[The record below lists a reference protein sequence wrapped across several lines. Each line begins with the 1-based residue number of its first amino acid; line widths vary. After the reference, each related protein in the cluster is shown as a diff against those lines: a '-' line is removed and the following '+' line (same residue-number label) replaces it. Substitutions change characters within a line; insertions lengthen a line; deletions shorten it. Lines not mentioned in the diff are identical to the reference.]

1 MNTTLIT
8 GASSGIGA
16 AFARKLAARGRNVL
30 LVARSEDK
38 LIALC
43 NELGR
48 LTSIRAQYV
57 ALDLQ
62 QPDAAAQLFEE
73 TKKRELEIDML
84 INNAGFGSMGDFIKL
99 DLDRELEM
107 IQLNV
112 RAVVALTH
120 RFLGPMR
127 ERKGGTIINVASTA
141 SFQAVPYMAT
151 YAATKAFVL
160 SFSEAIGE
168 ENRLHGIHVMAL
180 CPGVTETKFFEA
192 AKVDRP
198 PMRTI
203 QTPEEVVDTALRGLA
218 RQKSLVISGWTNWI
232 TVEAERIAP
241 RSVVTKV
248 AARVLRSRF
257 EEKVVRR
264 RLRWTEFL
272 TSALVRRCCRCRF

>member
-8 GASSGIGA
+8 GASTGIGA
-16 AFARKLAARGRNVL
+16 AFARKLAGRGRNVL

-48 LTSIRAQYV
+48 LTSIRAQYL

-62 QPDAAAQLFEE
+62 QPDAAAQLLEE
-73 TKKRELEIDML
+73 TKKRELEIEML
-84 INNAGFGSMGDFIKL
+84 INNAGFGSMGDFTRL

-112 RAVVALTH
+112 RALVDLTH

-127 ERKGGTIINVASTA
+127 ERKRGTIINVASTA
-141 SFQAVPYMAT
+141 SFQGVPYMAT

-160 SFSEAIGE
+160 SFSEALAE
-168 ENRLHGIHVMAL
+168 ENRGHGIHVMAL
-180 CPGVTETKFFEA
+180 CPGVTETNFFEA

-198 PMRTI
+198 PMRPM
-203 QTPEEVVDTALRGLA
+203 QTAEEVVETALRGLA
-218 RQKSLVISGWTNWI
+218 RQKTVVVSGWTNWFTI
-232 TVEAERIAP
+232 EAERFVP

-248 AARVLRSRF
+248 AAKALRSRF
-257 EEKVVRR
+257 DE
-264 RLRWTEFL
+264 
-272 TSALVRRCCRCRF
+272 

>member
-8 GASSGIGA
+8 GASTGIGA

-57 ALDLQ
+57 ALDLRE
-62 QPDAAAQLFEE
+62 PDAGAQLLEE
-73 TKKRELEIDML
+73 TKKRELEIEML
-84 INNAGFGSMGDFIKL
+84 INNAGFGSMGDFVKL
-99 DLDRELEM
+99 DLERELEM
-107 IQLNV
+107 IQLNI
-112 RAVVALTH
+112 RAVVDLTH

-127 ERKGGTIINVASTA
+127 ERKRGTIINVASTA
-141 SFQAVPYMAT
+141 AFQAVPYMAT

-168 ENRLHGIHVMAL
+168 ENRAHGIHVMAL
-180 CPGVTETKFFEA
+180 CPGVTETNFFEA
-192 AKVDRP
+192 AKIDRP

-203 QTPEEVVDTALRGLA
+203 QTAEEVVDAALRGLA
-218 RQKSLVISGWTNWI
+218 RQKSLVISGWTNWL
-232 TVEAERIAP
+232 TVEAERFVP
-241 RSVVTKV
+241 RSMVTKV
-248 AARVLRSRF
+248 AAKALRSRF
-257 EEKVVRR
+257 EE
-264 RLRWTEFL
+264 
-272 TSALVRRCCRCRF
+272 

>member
-8 GASSGIGA
+8 GASTGIGA

-57 ALDLQ
+57 TLDLRE
-62 QPDAAAQLFEE
+62 PDAGAQLFEE

-84 INNAGFGSMGDFIKL
+84 INNAGFGSMGEFVKL
-99 DLDRELEM
+99 DIDRELEM

-112 RAVVALTH
+112 RAVVDLTH
-120 RFLGPMR
+120 RFLPPMR
-127 ERKGGTIINVASTA
+127 ERKRGTIINVASTA
-141 SFQAVPYMAT
+141 AFQGVPYMAT

-180 CPGVTETKFFEA
+180 CPGVTETNFFEA
-192 AKVDRP
+192 SKIDKP

-203 QTPEEVVDTALRGLA
+203 QTAEEVVDTALRGLA
-218 RQKSLVISGWTNWI
+218 RQKSVVVSGWTNWL
-232 TVEAERIAP
+232 TVEAERFVP
-241 RSVVTKV
+241 RSMVTKV
-248 AARVLRSRF
+248 AGKALRSRF
-257 EEKVVRR
+257 EE
-264 RLRWTEFL
+264 
-272 TSALVRRCCRCRF
+272 